1 VTRQPLSRSTRTV
14 LALVSVFVVAAVWA
28 CPSVQQRQA
37 TTVPGGAD
45 EGSSEPEVA
54 TPPPADDHP
63 ANPAPGPVAV
73 PADASEK
80 EGRLLPDTREKQ
92 QVLAPIVEDRER
104 LRRSLA
110 DGDRAAIG
118 DLLDRI
124 RKGDAPSIAHEEPLL
139 QAAADCLDGPGPDAA
154 AAARRV
160 LDDHPASSV
169 RKQVRRICGI
179 E

>member
-14 LALVSVFVVAAVWA
+14 LALVSVFVVAAFWA

-37 TTVPGGAD
+37 IAKPGAD
-45 EGSSEPEVA
+45 NEGEEPDAVA
-54 TPPPADDHP
+54 PMPVNDNPPIPSDGPAEPADGQ
-63 ANPAPGPVAV
+63 PAPDSRV
-73 PADASEK
+73 
-80 EGRLLPDTREKQ
+80 LPDTREKQ
-92 QVLAPIVEDRER
+92 QVLAPIIEDHER

-124 RKGDAPSIAHEEPLL
+124 REGDASSIAHEEPLL
-139 QAAADCLDGPGPDAA
+139 QAAADCLDGPGPDAV

-179 E
+179 D